1 MPHPSAMCMFIMG
14 GTKCLQALR
23 QIDLQVKIIVASGYA
38 PHHCAQDLLALGA
51 DAFIAKPFELEALLA
66 AVRTAIDQ
74 TTSRGGSDSPRQG
87 AKARMSVHRH
97 G

>member
-1 MPHPSAMCMFIMG
+1 MPHPSAMCIFIMG

-23 QIDLQVKIIVASGYA
+23 QIDPQVKIIVASGYA

-51 DAFIAKPFELEALLA
+51 DAFIAKPFELGALLA
-66 AVRTAIDQ
+66 AVRMAIDP
-74 TTSRGGSDSPRQG
+74 TASRGGSDSPRQG